1 MLTLNL
7 GSTLAAFVAQ
17 AIFLSD
23 PGTMVQVF
31 KTTRGGEGKQQQQT
45 QSQQRDVI
53 QLESTATRRNPRTS
67 NQTTQDVSINLEY

>member
-1 MLTLNL
+1 
-7 GSTLAAFVAQ
+7 
-17 AIFLSD
+17 
-23 PGTMVQVF
+23 MVQVF